1 MELTTVL
8 GVVAQ
13 VNDKGLKLEGAAGW
27 LNVSKFAVGVVMPT
41 RGQWV
46 TVTLDGK
53 SFIRAILPAYPPD
66 HLAPAPVAP
75 VQAPA
80 PIAVQPASVAPVA
93 APTPEAPDW
102 PPPWEGTAEQQPG
115 TQRII
120 SRQAVLNTATAI
132 LSSGGRAI
140 SDPGEAVKLAVQLE
154 QWVYRPAK

>member
-1 MELTTVL
+1 MELTTIL
-8 GVVAQ
+8 GTVAQ

-53 SFIRAILPAYPPD
+53 GFVRAILPAYPPES
-66 HLAPAPVAP
+66 PAPVA
-75 VQAPA
+75 VAPA
-80 PIAVQPASVAPVA
+80 QPPAAPVVGT
-93 APTPEAPDW
+93 APELKPEAPDW
-102 PPPWEGTAEQQPG
+102 PLPWEGDAEQQPG

-140 SDPGEAVKLAVQLE
+140 ADPAEVVGLAAQLE
-154 QWVYRPAK
+154 KWVYRPAK